1 MTQAILYANDKPQDP
16 YFAER
21 FPTYGDIVGRTA
33 SIMNVKNVC
42 NAELVCTAWAKAFSS
57 DPVWAILTD
66 RDICRGV
73 ENHTKKYKQVY
84 STLYPKTYGR
94 AMFRKWLGD
103 IDTPVLRAD
112 RYNKFFIS
120 DDIESFAPEKKFKEA
135 YPLVI
140 LPPHIYRPNDE
151 KALYNGKTLCTI
163 LTEGAQEED
172 KPTIENNEM
181 KIPLTLRN
189 LIRLVETLHPDRKIF
204 GYTDPEVL
212 KHCNSAVKKPEAY
225 IMRNEVVLRNTA
237 YLDQKNTVEKT
248 PIGKETFKLCPL
260 LVRILYNM
268 FEILEKG
275 DCPDNQTPWTY
286 ARTAST
292 IRIGDKDLP
301 VVFGGCA
308 PGAGAVV
315 GSDYDGAVDLSGVPP
330 AVPAEV

>member
-42 NAELVCTAWAKAFSS
+42 NAELVCRAWATAFSS

-66 RDICRGV
+66 RDLCRGV

-103 IDTPVLRAD
+103 IDTPVVRKD
-112 RYNKFFIS
+112 RYEQFFIS
-120 DDIESFAPEKKFKEA
+120 EDFDPFAPEKKLKEA
-135 YPLVI
+135 YSLVFI
-140 LPPHIYRPNDE
+140 APHVYRPNDE

-163 LTEGAQEED
+163 LMEEVTEED

-181 KIPLTLRN
+181 RIPLTLRN
-189 LIRLVETLHPDRKIF
+189 LIRLVETLHPKTKIF
-204 GYTDPEVL
+204 DYKNPKVL
-212 KHCNSAVKKPEAY
+212 KQCNAPVKKPEAW
-225 IMRNEVVLRNTA
+225 IMRDEVVLRNTP
-237 YLDQKNTVEKT
+237 YFDQKNTVEKT

-260 LVRILYNM
+260 LVRILYSM

-275 DCPDNQTPWTY
+275 DCPDNRNSFTY

-292 IRIGDKDLP
+292 VRIGDKDLP
-301 VVFGGCA
+301 VDFGGFA
-308 PGAGAVV
+308 PGAGAHVPHRY
-315 GSDYDGAVDLSGVPP
+315 YDAYDSVGVPP